1 MALVVRQHKEEN
13 YVKSKKKN
21 NKRSMSVPGISSLAS
36 IESLSMPLVQEVV
49 ISADIQCAQ
58 CQRRVAEA
66 ISRMSGTESVTVNL
80 VEKQVTLTCTYPG
93 PGPGGGGRVVYR
105 NPLSR
110 IAIISRRILGSSSS
124 SSSSS
129 KRY

>member
-13 YVKSKKKN
+13 YVKNRKKK

-49 ISADIQCAQ
+49 ISANMQCAQ
-58 CQRRVAEA
+58 CQKRVADV

-93 PGPGGGGRVVYR
+93 PGPGGGGRIICR

-110 IAIISRRILGSSSS
+110 IAIISRRIFGSYSS
-124 SSSSS
+124 
-129 KRY
+129 

>member
-13 YVKSKKKN
+13 SVKSRKKKK

-49 ISADIQCAQ
+49 ISANMQCAQ
-58 CQRRVAEA
+58 CQKRVADV

-93 PGPGGGGRVVYR
+93 PGPGGGGRIFCR

-110 IAIISRRILGSSSS
+110 IAIISRRIFGSYSS
-124 SSSSS
+124 
-129 KRY
+129 

>member
-13 YVKSKKKN
+13 YVKSKNKKN

-49 ISADIQCAQ
+49 ISADIQCVQ
-58 CQRRVAEA
+58 CQKRVADA

-93 PGPGGGGRVVYR
+93 PGGGGRVIYR

-124 SSSSS
+124 SSS